1 MLAYTAILRGD
12 VMTSNTGSR
21 ATGLA
26 HIQIDPQR
34 KLVSLSLDV
43 DGIALNGLWDNL
55 VRAPIGP
62 IHLHLYGGQD
72 HADPSS
78 VSLVFPA
85 PFGPSYASTKTG
97 FQVRVADFSYVEGAG
112 LLRSNVTFEDF
123 LAALDAGRVVVNVHT
138 NAFHDGEISGA
149 VTRDRR

>member
-1 MLAYTAILRGD
+1 
-12 VMTSNTGSR
+12 MTSNTGSP

-26 HIQIDPQR
+26 HILVDPQR
-34 KLVSLSLDV
+34 KLVSLSLTV

-62 IHLHLYGGQD
+62 IHLHLYGAHD
-72 HADPSS
+72 HADPNS

-85 PFGPSYASTKTG
+85 PFGPSYASTRTG
-97 FQVRVADFSYVEGAG
+97 FQVRISNFSYVEGAG
-112 LLRSNVTFEDF
+112 LLNSTVTFADF

-138 NAFHDGEISGA
+138 NAFHDGEISGE
-149 VTRDRR
+149 VIRDRR